1 MQINLDQNELNFV
14 LNLVM
19 QRPMGEVEGLVFKIR
34 QQIAEQLTPPK
45 PATPAADSDAAVGGT
60 D

>member
-1 MQINLDQNELNFV
+1 MQINLDQNEINFV
-14 LNLVM
+14 MGLVM
-19 QRPMGEVEGLVFKIR
+19 QRPMAEVEGLVFKIR

-45 PATPAADSDAAVGGT
+45 PVPAEDHAAGGT